1 MNRAIHWQARRD
13 GPSPAVPLP
22 VTETGDLETAMFEQ
36 ARAGESLRFH
46 GIGKT
51 FPGVCALSEI
61 SFVARPG
68 TVHALMGENGAGKST
83 LLKILGGAYAPSSGH
98 LQIGERQMTFR
109 SAAESIANGV
119 AVIHQ
124 ELHLVPEMSVA
135 ENLLL
140 GHLPARF
147 GLVNR
152 RAMLRQA
159 REVLKGLADEIDPA
173 ARLGSLS
180 LGQRQLV
187 EIAKAMSRNAHVIA
201 FDEPT
206 SSLSAREIDRLMT
219 IIARLR
225 DEGRVVLYVSHR
237 MEEIFRICDAV
248 TVFKDGRFVRTF
260 EDMQAL
266 THDQLVTCMVGRDIQ
281 DIYNYRPREQHGE
294 ALRVDGLLGPG
305 LQEPVSFAVNKGEVL
320 GFFGLVGAGR
330 TELLRLLAGLTRSSA
345 GSLALDG
352 QPLTLASPR
361 DAIAAGILLCPED
374 RKKEGIVPLASVAEN
389 INIGAR
395 SRHTRLGCLLQGRWE
410 RDNAVRQIRALSIKT
425 PSPAQQIL
433 YLSGGNQQKAILGRW
448 LSMPMKVLLLDE
460 PTRGIDIGAKAEIYQ
475 IIHDLAAEGIAV
487 IVVSSDLME
496 VIGISDRILVMSE
509 GAITGEV
516 PREQAEES
524 RLLQLALPRSRG

>member
-1 MNRAIHWQARRD
+1 MR
-13 GPSPAVPLP
+13 V
-22 VTETGDLETAMFEQ
+22 
-36 ARAGESLRFH
+36 ESLRFN
-46 GIGKT
+46 GIGKN
-51 FPGVCALSEI
+51 FPGVRALSDI
-61 SFVARPG
+61 SFEVRPG
-68 TVHALMGENGAGKST
+68 SVHALMGENGAGKST
-83 LLKILGGAYAPSSGH
+83 LLKILGGAYQPSVGS
-98 LQIGERQMTFR
+98 LQIGSQTMAFK
-109 SAAESIANGV
+109 SAAESIGSGV

-140 GHLPARF
+140 GHMPSRF
-147 GLVNR
+147 GLIDRGAMVR
-152 RAMLRQA
+152 RASELLA
-159 REVLKGLADEIDPA
+159 GLADEIDPRQ
-173 ARLGSLS
+173 RLGRLS

-206 SSLSAREIDRLMT
+206 SSLSAREIDRLMA
-219 IIARLR
+219 IIAKLR

-248 TVFKDGRFVRTF
+248 TVFKDGRYVRTF
-260 EDMQAL
+260 EYMTEL

-281 DIYNYRPREQHGE
+281 DIYNYRPRPHQGE
-294 ALRVDGLLGPG
+294 ALRVEGLLGPG
-305 LQEPVSFAVNKGEVL
+305 LQEPISFSVAKGEVL

-330 TELLRLLAGLTRSSA
+330 TELLRLLSGLATSKA
-345 GSLALDG
+345 GSLTLDG
-352 QPLTLASPR
+352 RALTLANPR

-395 SRHTRLGCLLQGRWE
+395 DRHLTLGCLVQGPWE
-410 RDNAVRQIRALSIKT
+410 KENAARQIKALNIKT
-425 PSPAQQIL
+425 PSAEQPIM

-475 IIHDLAAEGIAV
+475 IIHGLASDGIAV

-509 GAITGEV
+509 GALTGEV
-516 PREQAEES
+516 LREEAQES
-524 RLLQLALPRSRG
+524 RLLQLALPRTRG

>member
-1 MNRAIHWQARRD
+1 MHQQAIQQQATI
-13 GPSPAVPLP
+13 G
-22 VTETGDLETAMFEQ
+22 G
-36 ARAGESLRFH
+36 SLRFN

-51 FPGVCALSEI
+51 FPGVKALSDI
-61 SFVARPG
+61 SFEARPG

-83 LLKILGGAYAPSSGH
+83 LLKILGGSYQPNSGD
-98 LQIGERQMTFR
+98 LQIGAQVLAFKST
-109 SAAESIANGV
+109 ADSIAAGV

-140 GHLPARF
+140 GHMPNRM
-147 GLVNR
+147 GLLNR

-159 REVLKGLADEIDPA
+159 GELLKGLADEIDPA
-173 ARLGSLS
+173 MRLGNLS

-206 SSLSAREIDRLMT
+206 SSLSAREIDRLMA
-219 IIARLR
+219 IISRLR
-225 DEGRVVLYVSHR
+225 DEGRVILYVSHR

-260 EDMQAL
+260 DNMAELD
-266 THDQLVTCMVGRDIQ
+266 HDRLVTCMVGRDIQ
-281 DIYNYRPREQHGE
+281 DIYNYRAREHQGPS
-294 ALRVDGLLGPG
+294 LRVTGLLGPG
-305 LQEPVSFAVNKGEVL
+305 LQEPVSFAVDKGEVL

-330 TELLRLLAGLTRSSA
+330 TELFRLLSGLTRSTA
-345 GSLALDG
+345 GTLQLDG
-352 QPLTLASPR
+352 KALILRSPR
-361 DAIAAGILLCPED
+361 DAIGAGILLCPED
-374 RKKEGIVPLASVAEN
+374 RKKEGIVPLSSVAEN

-395 SRHTRLGCLLQGRWE
+395 PRHVSLGCLIQGRWE
-410 RDNAVRQIRALSIKT
+410 RDNARQQIQAMNVKT
-425 PSPAQQIL
+425 PSADQQIMF
-433 YLSGGNQQKAILGRW
+433 LSGGNQQKAILGRW

-460 PTRGIDIGAKAEIYQ
+460 PTRGIDIGAKSEIYQ
-475 IIHDLAAEGIAV
+475 IIHNLAAQGIAV

-496 VIGISDRILVMSE
+496 VMGIADRILVMSE
-509 GAITGEV
+509 GAITGELM
-516 PREQAEES
+516 RDEADES

>member
-1 MNRAIHWQARRD
+1 MLQRVE
-13 GPSPAVPLP
+13 S
-22 VTETGDLETAMFEQ
+22 GD
-36 ARAGESLRFH
+36 SLRFNA
-46 GIGKT
+46 IGKN
-51 FPGVCALSEI
+51 FPGVRALSDI

-83 LLKILGGAYAPSSGH
+83 LLKILGGAYQPSSGD
-98 LQIGERQMTFR
+98 LQIGERTLAFR
-109 SAAESIANGV
+109 SAGESIANGV

-135 ENLLL
+135 ENLML
-140 GHLPARF
+140 GHMPSRF

-152 RAMLRQA
+152 RAMYRQA
-159 REVLKGLADEIDPA
+159 RELLKGLADEIDPA

-206 SSLSAREIDRLMT
+206 SSLSAREIERLMT
-219 IIARLR
+219 IIAKLR

-248 TVFKDGRFVRTF
+248 TVFKDGRFVCTF
-260 EDMQAL
+260 DDMSTL
-266 THDQLVTCMVGRDIQ
+266 THDALVTCMVGRDIQ
-281 DIYNYRPREQHGE
+281 DIYNYRPREHQGE
-294 ALRVDGLLGPG
+294 ALRVEGLLGHG
-305 LQEPVSFAVNKGEVL
+305 LQAPVSFSVSRGEVL

-330 TELLRLLAGLTRSSA
+330 TELLRLLAGLAPHKA
-345 GSLALDG
+345 GTVQLEGQALK
-352 QPLTLASPR
+352 LRSPR

-374 RKKEGIVPLASVAEN
+374 RKKEGIVPLGSVAEN

-395 SRHTRLGCLLQGRWE
+395 SRNARLGCLVQGRWE
-410 RDNAVRQIRALSIKT
+410 RENAERQIRALNIKT
-425 PSPAQQIL
+425 PSPDQQIV
-433 YLSGGNQQKAILGRW
+433 YLSGGNQQKVIFGRW

-475 IIHDLAAEGIAV
+475 IIHDLAASGIAV

-509 GAITGEV
+509 GAVTGEV
-516 PREQAEES
+516 PRDQAEES

>member
-1 MNRAIHWQARRD
+1 
-13 GPSPAVPLP
+13 
-22 VTETGDLETAMFEQ
+22 MFEHVK
-36 ARAGESLRFH
+36 AGDSLRFNA
-46 GIGKT
+46 IGKN
-51 FPGVCALSEI
+51 FPGVRALSDI

-83 LLKILGGAYAPSSGH
+83 LLKILGGAYAPTSGD
-98 LQIGERQMTFR
+98 LQIGDRTLAFK
-109 SAAESIANGV
+109 SAGESITSGV

-140 GHLPARF
+140 GHMPSRF

-159 REVLKGLADEIDPA
+159 RELLKGLADEIDPS

-206 SSLSAREIDRLMT
+206 SSLSAREIERLMT
-219 IIARLR
+219 IIGRLR

-248 TVFKDGRFVRTF
+248 TVFKDGRFVCTF
-260 EDMQAL
+260 DDMSTL
-266 THDQLVTCMVGRDIQ
+266 THDELVTCMVGRDIQ
-281 DIYNYRPREQHGE
+281 DIYDYRPREQQGV
-294 ALRVDGLLGPG
+294 ALRVDGLLGHG
-305 LQEPVSFAVNKGEVL
+305 LQEPINFSVSRGEVL

-330 TELLRLLAGLTRSSA
+330 TELLRLLAGLAPHKA
-345 GSLALDG
+345 GTVQLDG
-352 QPLTLASPR
+352 QPLKLKSAR
-361 DAIAAGILLCPED
+361 DAIDSGILLCPED

-395 SRHTRLGCLLQGRWE
+395 RRHARLGCLVQGRWE
-410 RDNAVRQIRALSIKT
+410 RENADRQIRAMNIKT
-425 PSPAQQIL
+425 PSPNQQIVF
-433 YLSGGNQQKAILGRW
+433 LSGGNQQKVILGRW

-475 IIHDLAAEGIAV
+475 IIHNLAASGIAV

-509 GAITGEV
+509 GALTGELS
-516 PREQAEES
+516 RDEADES